1 MARKSTKKD
10 TVAKKAAA
18 VAEAVAAKAEPVE
31 TIEAV
36 EVETAEVAPVE
47 KKTTKKAAKAAEKK
61 EEVVEEV
68 VEQKEEVVEEVAE
81 EVAEKKPAAK
91 KTTTKKVKEF
101 VCVQYAGNEY
111 NVADIVERAKADYEG
126 KKAIKEIKVYIKPED
141 GMAYYVINEDV
152 VGGVDL

>member
-18 VAEAVAAKAEPVE
+18 VAEAVAAKVEPVE

-61 EEVVEEV
+61 EEV

>member
-1 MARKSTKKD
+1 MPRKAKKD
-10 TVAKKAAA
+10 TVAKKA
-18 VAEAVAAKAEPVE
+18 EAVAQAVVANAEPVE
-31 TIEAV
+31 AAEPVVEEQQEAV
-36 EVETAEVAPVE
+36 ETAVEEVVE
-47 KKTTKKAAKAAEKK
+47 KKAAKKTTTKKASKAAEKK
-61 EEVVEEV
+61 VEEV
-68 VEQKEEVVEEVAE
+68 E
-81 EVAEKKPAAK
+81 EVAEKKVAEK

-111 NVADIVERAKADYEG
+111 NVADIIEKAKADYKG